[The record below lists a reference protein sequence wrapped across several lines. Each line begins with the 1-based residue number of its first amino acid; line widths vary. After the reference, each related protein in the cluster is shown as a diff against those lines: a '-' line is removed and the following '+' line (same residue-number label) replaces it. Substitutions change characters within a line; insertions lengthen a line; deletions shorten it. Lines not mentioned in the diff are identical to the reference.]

1 MANKTKEKLDG
12 FERVLGCFIGFYS
25 PAMVEI
31 LGLCGFDFV
40 VIDNEHGPFSWGQ
53 IEHMV
58 RAAQLRNLT
67 PIVRTVDHEQGTI
80 LKALDC
86 GAQGVHVP
94 QVSTADQTES
104 IVRAAKFPPEGTRGV
119 AWSARSHLYGAG
131 DGAGYLRRH
140 NEESIVVVHVETEEA
155 VENIEEIASVPGLD
169 VAYVGPADLS
179 VALGHASEGPSHSEV
194 RGAADRVL
202 EACRERGMHVGYHVG
217 GAQQARETFAWG
229 ASYVGVG
236 ITPVLFA
243 AFKEVVGARDASL
256 PHS

>member
-1 MANKTKEKLDG
+1 
-12 FERVLGCFIGFYS
+12 
-25 PAMVEI
+25 
-31 LGLCGFDFV
+31 
-40 VIDNEHGPFSWGQ
+40 
-53 IEHMV
+53 
-58 RAAQLRNLT
+58 
-67 PIVRTVDHEQGTI
+67 VRTVDHEQGTI

-155 VENIEEIASVPGLD
+155 VRNIEEIASVPGLD